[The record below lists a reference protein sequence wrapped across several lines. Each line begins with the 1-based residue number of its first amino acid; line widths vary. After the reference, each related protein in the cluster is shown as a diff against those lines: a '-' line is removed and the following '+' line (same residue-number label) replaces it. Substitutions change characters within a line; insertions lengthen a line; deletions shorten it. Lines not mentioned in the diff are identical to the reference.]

1 MVGTIVRIQLRR
13 KVKMAVIEELIRLE
27 EDGRISFGNYLMDE
41 KKKVLDFE
49 VCGNLY
55 KVKTYKDITKLEKN
69 GKMLLETVPGATIH
83 NFGMDSKTVDFS
95 VESNDDVQI
104 TMELEPEKEYK
115 LLVDD
120 VVVGKINSNIGGKV
134 NFSVELNNSC
144 SKVKIE
150 KI

>member
-1 MVGTIVRIQLRR
+1 
-13 KVKMAVIEELIRLE
+13 MAVIEELIRLE
-27 EDGRISFGNYLMDE
+27 NDGSISFGNYLMDE

-69 GKMLLETVPGATIH
+69 GKMLLETVPGATVH
-83 NFGMDSKTVDFS
+83 NFSMNGKKIEFS
-95 VESNDDVQI
+95 VEGHDDVQI

-115 LLVDD
+115 LIVDE
-120 VVVGKINSNIGGKV
+120 VIVGKVSSNIGGKI
-134 NFSVELNNSC
+134 NFSVELNNNS

-150 KI
+150 KM